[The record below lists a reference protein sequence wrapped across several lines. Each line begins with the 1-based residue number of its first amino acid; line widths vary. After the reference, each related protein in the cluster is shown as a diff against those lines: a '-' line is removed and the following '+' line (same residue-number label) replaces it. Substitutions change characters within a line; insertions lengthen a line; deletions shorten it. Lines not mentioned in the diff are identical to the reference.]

1 MVRFAVIHFKNSIL
15 QFKHYL
21 SVMGTGILSIA
32 KLKLSITLIKS
43 TALNTR
49 RHRHRHTHAYA
60 HADRKRTAD
69 ASIVLR

>member
-49 RHRHRHTHAYA
+49 RHRHTRAYA

>member
-1 MVRFAVIHFKNSIL
+1 
-15 QFKHYL
+15 
-21 SVMGTGILSIA
+21 MGTGILSIA

-49 RHRHRHTHAYA
+49 RHRHTRAYA